1 MYYEI
6 EIGDRVAFVNIK
18 YLKLPTKTKYN
29 IPLCLWGLN
38 VDNKPID
45 RDTTFKVKYISDN
58 GIVVEVD
65 EFLNG
70 LYFDKIWFEFA
81 GTSIDALV
89 SNSEVVSSIKEYEPF

>member
-1 MYYEI
+1 MFNEI
-6 EIGDRVAFVNIK
+6 EIGDRVVFANIK

-29 IPLCLWGLN
+29 VPLCLYGLN
-38 VDNKPID
+38 VDNKLVD
-45 RDTTFKVKYISDN
+45 RNTTFKVKYLSDN

-65 EFLNG
+65 EFPNG

-89 SNSEVVSSIKEYEPF
+89 ANSEVVSSIKEYEPF

>member
-1 MYYEI
+1 MFNEI

-18 YLKLPTKTKYN
+18 YLKLPTKTKYD
-29 IPLCLWGLN
+29 IPLCLWKLN
-38 VDNKPID
+38 VDNKPVD
-45 RDTTFKVKYISDN
+45 RDTTFKVKYLSDN

-65 EFLNG
+65 EFPNG